1 MKHIAEVSAIKPMKI
16 ESLEQLQ
23 VLVDAPLECVFKLDG
38 RPVSVTCRRVTQDVD
53 EQVRALQRKAQP
65 PYIKER
71 NDYDNY
77 NERYLFER
85 DQNQKAARSLL
96 VYTGCPTIAAK
107 KPGLT
112 NAADIHRFVKTI
124 LTETILELIALTIQ
138 AGGMELVERVNF
150 TSTAA

>member
-1 MKHIAEVSAIKPMKI
+1 MKHIADTSAIKPMKI
-16 ESLEQLQ
+16 DSLEQLQ
-23 VLVDAPLECVFKLDG
+23 ALVDAPLECVFKLDG
-38 RPVSVTCRRVTQDVD
+38 KPVSVMCRRVTQDVD
-53 EQVRALQRKAQP
+53 EQIRALQRKAQP

-85 DQNQKAARSLL
+85 DQNQKTARSLL
-96 VYTGCPTIAAK
+96 VYTGCPAISAK

-112 NAADIHRFVKTI
+112 NASDIHRFVKTI
-124 LTETILELIALTIQ
+124 LTETILELISLTIQ